1 MPKLK
6 DWFFAT
12 RPWSFPASAAPVLVA
27 FSYVFYLNK
36 TAAVADVNWTFG
48 VLALFGAVIL
58 HSAGNLIG
66 DYWDYK
72 NGVDRSDKTGIEL
85 ALVAGTLI
93 PKTILYY
100 GYAMLFLGVALGMF
114 LLINTGL
121 PLLFIGIIGVVSA
134 ALYYKFKYIA
144 LGDVVIFISF
154 GLGIALGTAYVM
166 TELLIWQTLLVIAP
180 TGLLIVAILHANNTR
195 DMQQDK
201 KADIRT
207 QAMIFGV
214 KGSQIIYQSTLL
226 VAYTLIVVAV
236 LLNILHPLALLTF
249 VSFPFAV
256 KNIKLMK
263 SATIQNLAKIQF
275 LDAQTAKLVMI
286 FSILLSIANFVA
298 PFI

>member
-6 DWFFAT
+6 HWFLAT

-27 FSYVFYLNK
+27 FSYVFYLKK
-36 TAAVADVNWTFG
+36 TATVADVNWTYG
-48 VLALFGAVIL
+48 VLAFFGAIIL
-58 HSAGNLIG
+58 HAAGNLIG

-72 NGVDRSDKTGIEL
+72 NGVDRSDKTGFTPV
-85 ALVAGTLI
+85 LVAGI
-93 PKTILYY
+93 FKPKTILYY
-100 GYAMLFLGVALGMF
+100 GYAMLFLGIVLGMY

-121 PLLFIGIIGVVSA
+121 PLLFIGLIGVVSA
-134 ALYYKFKYIA
+134 ALYYKFKYVA

-166 TELLIWQTLLVIAP
+166 TELLIWAILLVIAP
-180 TGLLIVAILHANNTR
+180 TGLLIMAILHANNTR

-201 KADIRT
+201 KAEIRT
-207 QAMIFGV
+207 QAMILGV

-236 LLNILHPLALLTF
+236 LLDILHPLALLTF

-263 SATIQNLAKIQF
+263 TATIQNLAKIQF